1 MGGSVAFAI
10 GDVFLYP
17 SYSII
22 GFREVWFE
30 STEIGVVVQAMV
42 RDRKTCLPTVDS
54 LAVECHWLQFIRATR
69 GRVLFPFGEMVEDQL
84 LLFPVSTAKLIYFC
98 FSWRAKFLGSSD
110 NLEFF
115 FFFLTLIYFF
125 ICSSNNCKCGMFS

>member
-54 LAVECHWLQFIRATR
+54 LAVECHWLQFIRVTR
-69 GRVLFPFGEMVEDQL
+69 GRVLFPF
-84 LLFPVSTAKLIYFC
+84 AKWLKTNF
-98 FSWRAKFLGSSD
+98 
-110 NLEFF
+110 
-115 FFFLTLIYFF
+115 YFF
-125 ICSSNNCKCGMFS
+125 PFRQRN